1 MPKKVKVG
9 GPATPEDIT
18 AAYHQCTNPYD
29 FTRLVQGNR
38 ILINTLRK

>member
-9 GPATPEDIT
+9 GPATPEDIA

-29 FTRLVQGNR
+29 FTRLVAP
-38 ILINTLRK
+38 